1 MTDRQRLES
10 CNDLV
15 VWRVTLT
22 SGEECHFGTEAMA
35 KAWGRGSGK
44 VERVT
49 LKPRPALEVVAPPDA
64 EQPDTVMVP
73 RELLHHAARSCA
85 NGWIDYSTSRALR
98 ALLAGGAA

>member
-44 VERVT
+44 VERVI
-49 LKPRPALEVVAPPDA
+49 LKPRPALEVVAPSDA
-64 EQPDTVMVP
+64 EQPDSVVVP
-73 RELLHHAARSCA
+73 RELLDCAARSCA
-85 NGWIDYSTSRALR
+85 NGWVDYRTANELR